1 MSPPLQVTRS
11 GPDMSTA
18 VITPLFTKCQQCDV
32 ILNGE
37 DAGLITSNYP
47 DHMLYG
53 KMHLS
58 SDTQLLSSKARFR
71 SKLVSALTST
81 CGAQFHPSWPQ

>member
-1 MSPPLQVTRS
+1 VKQTLKYFLCDSLLM
-11 GPDMSTA
+11 
-18 VITPLFTKCQQCDV
+18 LFTKCQQCDV

-58 SDTQLLSSKARFR
+58 SDTQDCTTEHDKEDR
-71 SKLVSALTST
+71 
-81 CGAQFHPSWPQ
+81 GAEI